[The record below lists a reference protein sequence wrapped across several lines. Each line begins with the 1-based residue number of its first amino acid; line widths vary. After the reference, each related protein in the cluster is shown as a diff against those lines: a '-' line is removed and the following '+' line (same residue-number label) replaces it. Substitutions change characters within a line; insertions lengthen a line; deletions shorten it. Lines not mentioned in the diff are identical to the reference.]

1 MKIESMRWLKSQLKH
16 KVSITKG
23 LLIAFMITGTVM
35 SYSEG
40 SEESVS
46 SNQSSS
52 GVNVTINNYGE
63 QTGLE
68 LGDNSRARGIGS
80 VSTGRNGIAVGNNAV
95 ATGENET
102 KETIQEKLKEN
113 KQKLEEIA
121 NAKKEIADK
130 AEELRLKQ
138 ITERETIEAGI
149 RVEDLRN
156 AKEVAREHWQNKLSA
171 YNQKNLKMKFY

>member
-1 MKIESMRWLKSQLKH
+1 MGGNDIFMKIESMRWLKSQLKH

-40 SEESVS
+40 DNPTAGESVS

-121 NAKKEIADK
+121 NAKK
-130 AEELRLKQ
+130 
-138 ITERETIEAGI
+138 
-149 RVEDLRN
+149 RN
-156 AKEVAREHWQNKLSA
+156 SR
-171 YNQKNLKMKFY
+171 